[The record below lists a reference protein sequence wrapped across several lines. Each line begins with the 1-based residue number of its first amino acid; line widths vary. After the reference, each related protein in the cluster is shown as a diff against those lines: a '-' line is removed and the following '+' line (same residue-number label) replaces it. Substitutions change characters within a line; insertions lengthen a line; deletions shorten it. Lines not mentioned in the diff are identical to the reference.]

1 MLPVGFVI
9 NLAAAK
15 DGTTSVC
22 RLGPEDHS
30 LVVTGAGEE
39 LPTAAPPD
47 RVHTGKVVV
56 HLGEFVNL
64 KYKTAV
70 QLPLHLLQFI
80 TIGTWQSIF
89 GTLES
94 FWSLGL
100 RIGAKL
106 QTVTL

>member
-22 RLGPEDHS
+22 RLGPEDHP

-70 QLPLHLLQFI
+70 QLPLHLLQLSLSAPGRAF
-80 TIGTWQSIF
+80 
-89 GTLES
+89 LVR
-94 FWSLGL
+94 WSLF
-100 RIGAKL
+100 GA
-106 QTVTL
+106 

>member
-1 MLPVGFVI
+1 MI
-9 NLAAAK
+9 DLAAAK

-22 RLGPEDHS
+22 RLGPEDHP

-56 HLGEFVNL
+56 HLSKFANL

-70 QLPLHLLQFI
+70 QLPLHLLQLQFYYRNRHLAEHFWYV
-80 TIGTWQSIF
+80 GVF
-89 GTLES
+89 LE
-94 FWSLGL
+94 L
-100 RIGAKL
+100 RIEDRC
-106 QTVTL
+106 